1 MPLPSAHSHLA
12 RCLREDRE
20 LEHQSPADAD
30 ALREQ
35 AVAEARRA
43 ALLQDANA
51 TLQRLGSLGREI
63 TAQFDLDQVL
73 EHLYRQLQG
82 LLDLQHLS
90 IWLRAEDGGDLQ
102 LRFGLEHGVS
112 LATLSVALDDDAS
125 PVALCVRQAQE
136 LLYAAVAQS
145 AKVNRLAAELGEL
158 AQLESGAMQPALAR
172 FSLAQ
177 MLFDVVRKLELAVK
191 ERSQRVRLYLP
202 RELPDALADAGMI
215 ERVLTNLLDNAI
227 QHTPQGSEI
236 RVEISA
242 DVGSE
247 NGQLLVTV
255 LDTGP
260 GIPTE
265 WHGSL
270 FSRPSPVARAHRPGG
285 SGMGLVIVQRL
296 LQQHGRE
303 IHLVQR
309 AGYGAAFS
317 FGVPCVL
324 PQR

>member
-1 MPLPSAHSHLA
+1 MDDLQAA
-12 RCLREDRE
+12 RRQLRRA
-20 LEHQSPADAD
+20 SDAERC
-30 ALREQ
+30 AREQ
-35 AVAEARRA
+35 AEQATQLKDEF
-43 ALLQDANA
+43 LANI
-51 TLQRLGSLGREI
+51 SH
-63 TAQFDLDQVL
+63 DLRTPL
-73 EHLYRQLQG
+73 ASLQG
-82 LLDLQHLS
+82 YLETLLLGPAAVGHAD
-90 IWLRAEDGGDLQ
+90 RA
-102 LRFGLEHGVS
+102 RY
-112 LATLSVALDDDAS
+112 LD
-125 PVALCVRQAQE
+125 
-136 LLYAAVAQS
+136 AAVAQS
-145 AKVNRLAAELGEL
+145 AKVNRLAAEPGEL
-158 AQLESGAMQPALAR
+158 AQLESGTMQPALAR

-177 MLFDVVRKLELAVK
+177 MLLDVVRKLELAVK

-227 QHTPQGSEI
+227 QYTPQGSEI

-260 GIPTE
+260 GIPAE
-265 WHGSL
+265 LHAGL

-303 IHLVQR
+303 IRLVQR